1 MAKIICRRLRR
12 GQDLLAAIK
21 AIAEEENLL
30 GAVVLSAVGCLS
42 RARLRDATGV
52 NIQEIDRHLEIVSLT
67 GTVSKARCHLH
78 ISLSGEDLQT
88 IGGHLV
94 PGCMV
99 NTTCELVLMETGW
112 IYGKEDDPETGYR
125 EIVFMEANP

>member
-1 MAKIICRRLRR
+1 MNKIVCRRLLK
-12 GQDLLAAIK
+12 GQDLLVAIQT
-21 AIAEEENLL
+21 IAEEENLL

-42 RARLRDATGV
+42 QARLRDATGV

-67 GTVSKARCHLH
+67 GTVSKVRCHLH

-88 IGGHLV
+88 TGGHLV